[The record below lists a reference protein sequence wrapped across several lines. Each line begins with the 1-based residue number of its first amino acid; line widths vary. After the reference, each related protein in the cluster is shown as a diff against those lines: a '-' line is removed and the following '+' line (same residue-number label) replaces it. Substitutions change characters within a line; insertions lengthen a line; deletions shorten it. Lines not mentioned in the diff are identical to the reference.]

1 VWPWSALQHKGA
13 AIVRWTTPDCIWPTA
28 GHAEGVTELNA
39 FDNALLQAGIGNL
52 NLIKLSSVVPAGVQ
66 LLDARPEIDAGAVV
80 PTVYTVKM
88 SDTPGDVVAAAVGI
102 GLRKDGHGMIFE
114 NTGGSREAVEDTVRR
129 MVREGFAQRG
139 LELDELLVFSSEH
152 KVERIGCAL
161 AAVVLWWR

>member
-1 VWPWSALQHKGA
+1 
-13 AIVRWTTPDCIWPTA
+13 VRWSTPNCIWPTA
-28 GHAEGVTELNA
+28 GDAEGVTELNA

-52 NLIKLSSVVPAGVQ
+52 NLIKVSSIVPDGVAR
-66 LLDARPEIDAGAVV
+66 LDVRPADLEPGALV
-80 PTVYTVKM
+80 PTVYTVRT

-102 GLRKDGHGMIFE
+102 GLRRDGHGMIFE

-139 LELDELLVFSSEH
+139 MELDELLVFSSEH
-152 KVERIGCAL
+152 KVERIGCAI

>member
-1 VWPWSALQHKGA
+1 MRWS
-13 AIVRWTTPDCIWPTA
+13 TPNCIWPTS

-39 FDNALLQAGIGNL
+39 FDNALLTAGIGNL
-52 NLIKLSSVVPAGVQ
+52 NLIKLSSVVPANVT
-66 LLDARPEIDAGAVV
+66 LLSERPADIEPGALA

-88 SDTPGDVVAAAVGI
+88 SDTPGDVVAAAVGL

-139 LELDELLVFSSEH
+139 MELDELLVFSSEH
-152 KVERIGCAL
+152 KVERIGCAI
-161 AAVVLWWR
+161 AAVLLWWR

>member
-1 VWPWSALQHKGA
+1 LETTLL
-13 AIVRWTTPDCIWPTA
+13 RWATPNCIWPTS
-28 GHAEGVTELNA
+28 GDAEGCTELNA
-39 FDNALLQAGIGNL
+39 FDNALLKAGIGNL
-52 NLIKLSSVVPAGVQ
+52 NLVKLSSIVPADIT
-66 LLDARPEIDAGAVV
+66 LLTARPEGLIEGDLT
-80 PTVYTVKM
+80 PTVYTYRI

-114 NTGGSREAVEDTVRR
+114 NTGGSEDAVRDTVER

-139 LELDELLVFSSEH
+139 LQLDELMIFSSSH

>member
-1 VWPWSALQHKGA
+1 M
-13 AIVRWTTPDCIWPTA
+13 RWATPNCIWPTA
-28 GHAEGVTELNA
+28 GDAEGLTELNA
-39 FDNALLQAGIGNL
+39 FDNALLKAGIGNL
-52 NLIKLSSVVPAGVQ
+52 NLIKLSSIVPADIVM
-66 LLDARPEIDAGAVV
+66 LDHRPDDIIEGDLT
-80 PTVYTVKM
+80 PTVYTVKI

-139 LELDELLVFSSEH
+139 MELDELLVFSSEH

>member
-1 VWPWSALQHKGA
+1 MGRNA
-13 AIVRWTTPDCIWPTA
+13 VRWSTPDCIWPTA
-28 GHAEGVTELNA
+28 GDAEGVTELNA
-39 FDNALLQAGIGNL
+39 FDNALLNAGIGNL
-52 NLIKLSSVVPAGVQ
+52 NLIKVSSIVPANTA
-66 LLDARPEIDAGAVV
+66 LLTTRPDLEPGALV
-80 PTVYTVKM
+80 PTVYTIKT
-88 SDTPGDVVAAAVGI
+88 SDTPGDIVAAAVGL

-139 LELDELLVFSSEH
+139 MELDELLVFSSEH

>member
-1 VWPWSALQHKGA
+1 MRWS
-13 AIVRWTTPDCIWPTA
+13 TPNCIWPTS

-52 NLIKLSSVVPAGVQ
+52 NLIKLSSIVPAHVT
-66 LLDARPEIDAGAVV
+66 LLDHRPEDLTPGDLT

-88 SDTPGDVVAAAVGI
+88 SDTPGDIVAAAVGI

-114 NTGGSREAVEDTVRR
+114 NTGGSRSAVEDTVRR

-152 KVERIGCAL
+152 KVERIGCAI

>member
-1 VWPWSALQHKGA
+1 M
-13 AIVRWTTPDCIWPTA
+13 RWTTPDCIWPTA

-39 FDNALLQAGIGNL
+39 FDNALLDAGIGNL
-52 NLIKLSSVVPAGVQ
+52 NLVKLSSIVPAHVA
-66 LLDARPEIDAGAVV
+66 LLTGRPEMDNGALV
-80 PTVYTVKM
+80 PTVYTVKT
-88 SDTPGDVVAAAVGI
+88 SDTPGDVVAAAVGL

-139 LELDELLVFSSEH
+139 MELDELLVFSSEH
-152 KVERIGCAL
+152 KVERIGCAV

>member
-1 VWPWSALQHKGA
+1 MRWP
-13 AIVRWTTPDCIWPTA
+13 TPNCIWPTA

-52 NLIKLSSVVPAGVQ
+52 NLIKLSSIVPAGVE
-66 LLDARPEIDAGAVV
+66 LLDQRPEDLVPGDLT
-80 PTVYTVKM
+80 PTVFTVKK

-152 KVERIGCAL
+152 KVERIGCAI

>member
-1 VWPWSALQHKGA
+1 L
-13 AIVRWTTPDCIWPTA
+13 T
-28 GHAEGVTELNA
+28 
-39 FDNALLQAGIGNL
+39 AGIGNL
-52 NLIKLSSVVPAGVQ
+52 NLIKLSSIVPANVT
-66 LLDARPEIDAGAVV
+66 LLEQRPEGLEPGSLT

-88 SDTPGDVVAAAVGI
+88 STTPGDVVAAAVGL

-114 NTGGSREAVEDTVRR
+114 NTGGSRAAVEDTVRR

-152 KVERIGCAL
+152 KVEHIGCAI

>member
-1 VWPWSALQHKGA
+1 M
-13 AIVRWTTPDCIWPTA
+13 RWTTPDCLWPTA

-52 NLIKLSSVVPAGVQ
+52 NLIKLSSIVPANVE
-66 LLDARPEIDAGAVV
+66 LLDHRPEDIEPGALT
-80 PTVYTVKM
+80 PTVYTVRM

>member
-1 VWPWSALQHKGA
+1 M
-13 AIVRWTTPDCIWPTA
+13 RWTTPNCIWPTA

-52 NLIKLSSVVPAGVQ
+52 NLIKLSSIVPADVV
-66 LLDARPEIDAGAVV
+66 LLDHRPEGLVPGDLT
-80 PTVYTVKM
+80 PTVFTVKM
-88 SDTPGDVVAAAVGI
+88 SETAGDIVAAAVGI

-114 NTGGSREAVEDTVRR
+114 NTGSSRQAVEATVRQ

-152 KVERIGCAL
+152 KVEHIGCAI